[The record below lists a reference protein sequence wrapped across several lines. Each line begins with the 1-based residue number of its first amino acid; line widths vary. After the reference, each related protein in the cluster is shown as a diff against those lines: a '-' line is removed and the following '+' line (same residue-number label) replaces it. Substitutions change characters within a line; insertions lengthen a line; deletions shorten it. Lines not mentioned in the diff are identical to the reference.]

1 MAAIVLGLL
10 EEGTVAATSFEV
22 DLAGATVV
30 EVFLLLLVVSTS
42 VIDKVLCPFPIGK
55 PVGQSL
61 DL

>member
-22 DLAGATVV
+22 DLAGATV
-30 EVFLLLLVVSTS
+30 FLLLLVVSTS
-42 VIDKVLCPFPIGK
+42 VINKVLCPFPLGK